1 MTYMWRE
8 QRGKLFY
15 RFQTDDYKIAAKMKG
30 RKKFTLTGRGMNCS
44 LWIFQTEFSR
54 SDIARKA
61 LKTLTGNSVKTDRKE
76 NILFSE

>member
-15 RFQTDDYKIAAKMKG
+15 RFQTDDYKIAAKMKA

-54 SDIARKA
+54 SDIAKKA
-61 LKTLTGNSVKTDRKE
+61 LKTLTGNSVKTDKKE
-76 NILFSE
+76 NTLFSE

>member
-1 MTYMWRE
+1 MTYLWQE
-8 QRGKLFY
+8 ERGKPFY

-30 RKKFTLTGRGMNCS
+30 RKKFTLAGRGMNTP
-44 LWIFQTEFSR
+44 LWIFIAEFSR

-61 LKTLTGNSVKTDRKE
+61 LKALTGNSVKTDKKE